1 MEGEILPFM
10 PDDLYILVS
19 FPTHANLLAKSEDTK
34 DNNTNEF

>member
-19 FPTHANLLAKSEDTK
+19 FPTHANLLAKSDDTK